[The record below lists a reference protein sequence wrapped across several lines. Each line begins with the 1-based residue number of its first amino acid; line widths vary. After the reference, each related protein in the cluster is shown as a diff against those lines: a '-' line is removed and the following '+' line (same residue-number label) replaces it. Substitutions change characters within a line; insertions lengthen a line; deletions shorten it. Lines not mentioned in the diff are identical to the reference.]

1 MKKFIK
7 TVFASCLGVILAF
20 FLLIMVVVVVALCS
34 DSSSEMKDS
43 SVLLV
48 SLDGEIVDRE
58 DDDVYVN
65 LFPSQV
71 GQTGLSDIRYAIQE
85 AKKDDRIKG
94 IYLKTNVLQTGYATL
109 EEIRDALADFKSS
122 GKFIYAYSGLYSQ
135 GAYYVASV
143 ADSLFMNPRGS
154 LDFTGISSSSLFCKD
169 FLTKIGVEMQVVKA
183 GSYKSYAESYVND
196 SMSNENREQLN
207 ELISS
212 LWNSIVDSI
221 SISRSIEKDRLL
233 ALADSMIPLRSSS
246 YVLEQGFVDGLLFND
261 QFESLIRSKLDVDST
276 ADLPTVSVKDYVA
289 DLVANKVEEK
299 TSDKVAILYLSGE
312 IDNGSTDGISSPE
325 TVKQLRKLGK
335 DSTVKAVV
343 LRVNSP
349 GGSAYGSDQI
359 CHAIMEVK
367 KNKPVIASMGD
378 YAASGGYYI
387 SSNASRIF
395 SDKNTITGSIG
406 VIALLPNAQELSNK
420 IGVHYETV
428 KTNRNADVM
437 ENIFRPLTA
446 AERAAMQR
454 SVNDFYD
461 TFLQRCAEGRGME
474 VEQVKEYAEGRVWSG
489 VDALKIGLVD
499 YTGGLRCAID
509 SAAAMAKLTD
519 YSVVEYPEKK
529 DFFQKLQEIPSIGYE
544 KLKENEVF
552 SKERYIFEK
561 IRNLERF
568 QAIMPYTIEL
578 R

>member
-1 MKKFIK
+1 MKFIK

-20 FLLIMVVVVVALCS
+20 FLLIMVVVVIAVCS
-34 DSSSEMKDS
+34 DSSSEIKDS

-48 SLDGEIVDRE
+48 SLDGVIDER
-58 DDDVYVN
+58 DDDDIYID
-65 LFPSQV
+65 LSFSPS

-122 GKFIYAYSGLYSQ
+122 GKFIYAYSGLYTQ

-143 ADSLFMNPRGS
+143 ADSLYMNPRGS

-196 SMSNENREQLN
+196 SMSSENREQLN

-221 SISRSIEKDRLL
+221 AISRSIEKDRLL

-261 QFESLIRSKLDVDST
+261 QFESLIRSKMGVDST
-276 ADLPTVSVKDYVA
+276 EDLPTVSVKDYVM
-289 DLVANKVEEK
+289 DLVKSNEGKE
-299 TSDKVAILYLSGE
+299 SDDKVAVLYLSGE
-312 IDNGSTDGISSPE
+312 IDNGSNGISSSE
-325 TVKQLRKLGK
+325 TVKQLQKLKK
-335 DSTVKAVV
+335 DSTVKAIV

-359 CHAIMEVK
+359 CHAIMEAK
-367 KNKPVIASMGD
+367 KSKPIIASMGD

-387 SSNASRIF
+387 ASNASRIF

-489 VDALKIGLVD
+489 IDALKIGLVD
-499 YTGGLRCAID
+499 YAGGLHCAID

-552 SKERYIFEK
+552 SKEKYIFEK

>member
-20 FLLIMVVVVVALCS
+20 FLLFMVVVVIAVCS
-34 DSSSEMKDS
+34 DSSSEIKDS

-48 SLDGEIVDRE
+48 SLDGVIDER
-58 DDDVYVN
+58 DDDDIYID
-65 LFPSQV
+65 LSFSPS

-122 GKFIYAYSGLYSQ
+122 GKFIYAYSGLYTQ

-143 ADSLFMNPRGS
+143 ADSLYMNPRGS

-196 SMSNENREQLN
+196 SMSSENREQMD
-207 ELISS
+207 ELLSS
-212 LWNSIVDSI
+212 IWNSIVDSI

-246 YVLEQGFVDGLLFND
+246 FVLEQGFVDGLLFND
-261 QFESLIRSKLDVDST
+261 QFESLIRTKMGVDST
-276 ADLPTVSVKDYVA
+276 EDLPTVSVKDYVM
-289 DLVANKVEEK
+289 DLVKSNEGME
-299 TSDKVAILYLSGE
+299 SDDKVAVLYLSGE
-312 IDNGSTDGISSPE
+312 IDNGSNGISSSE
-325 TVKQLRKLGK
+325 TVKQLQKLKK
-335 DSTVKAVV
+335 DSTVKAIV

-367 KNKPVIASMGD
+367 KSKPIIASMGD

-428 KTNRNADVM
+428 KTNKNADVM
-437 ENIFRPLTA
+437 ENIFRPLTT
-446 AERAAMQR
+446 AERTAMQR
-454 SVNDFYD
+454 SVDDFYD

-499 YTGGLRCAID
+499 YAGGLHCAID

>member
-1 MKKFIK
+1 MKFLK

-20 FLLIMVVVVVALCS
+20 FLLFMVVVVVALCS
-34 DSSSEMKDS
+34 GSSSEVKDS

-48 SLDGEIVDRE
+48 SLDGEIVDRD

-65 LFPSQV
+65 LFPSQA

-85 AKKDDRIKG
+85 AKNDDRIKG

-122 GKFIYAYSGLYSQ
+122 GKFIYAYSGLYTQ

-143 ADSLFMNPRGS
+143 ADSLYMNPRGS

-196 SMSNENREQLN
+196 SMSSENREQMD
-207 ELISS
+207 ELLSS
-212 LWNSIVDSI
+212 IWNSIVDSI

-261 QFESLIRSKLDVDST
+261 QFESLIRTKMGVDST
-276 ADLPTVSVKDYVA
+276 EDLPTVSVKDYVA
-289 DLVANKVEEK
+289 DLVTNKMEEM
-299 TSDKVAILYLSGE
+299 TSDKVAVLYLSGE
-312 IDNGSTDGISSPE
+312 IDNGDTDGISSSE

-335 DSTVKAVV
+335 DSTVKAIV

-359 CHAIMEVK
+359 CHAVMEVK

-428 KTNRNADVM
+428 KTNKNADVM
-437 ENIFRPLTA
+437 ENIFRPLTT
-446 AERAAMQR
+446 AERTAMQR
-454 SVNDFYD
+454 SVDDFYD

-489 VDALKIGLVD
+489 IDALKIGLVD
-499 YTGGLRCAID
+499 YAGGLYCAID

-552 SKERYIFEK
+552 SKERYIFGK

>member
-122 GKFIYAYSGLYSQ
+122 GKFIYAYSGLYTQ

-196 SMSNENREQLN
+196 SMSSENREQMD
-207 ELISS
+207 ELLSS
-212 LWNSIVDSI
+212 IWNSIVDSI

-299 TSDKVAILYLSGE
+299 TSDKVAILYLNGE

-359 CHAIMEVK
+359 CHAIMEAK
-367 KNKPVIASMGD
+367 KSKPIIASMGD

-387 SSNASRIF
+387 ASNASRIF
-395 SDKNTITGSIG
+395 SDKNTVTGSIG

-437 ENIFRPLTA
+437 ENIFRPLNT

-454 SVNDFYD
+454 SVDDFYD

-489 VDALKIGLVD
+489 IDALKIGLVD
-499 YTGGLRCAID
+499 YTGGLRYAID

>member
-1 MKKFIK
+1 MKFIK

-20 FLLIMVVVVVALCS
+20 FLLIMVVVVIAVCS
-34 DSSSEMKDS
+34 DSSSEIKDS
-43 SVLLV
+43 TVLLV
-48 SLDGEIVDRE
+48 SLDGVIDER
-58 DDDVYVN
+58 DDDDIYID
-65 LFPSQV
+65 LSFSPS

-122 GKFIYAYSGLYSQ
+122 GKFIYAYSGLYTQ

-143 ADSLFMNPRGS
+143 ADSLYMNPRGS

-196 SMSNENREQLN
+196 SMSSENREQMD
-207 ELISS
+207 ELLSS
-212 LWNSIVDSI
+212 IWNSIVDSI
-221 SISRSIEKDRLL
+221 SVSRSIEKDRLL

-261 QFESLIRSKLDVDST
+261 QFESLIRTKMGVDST
-276 ADLPTVSVKDYVA
+276 EDLPTVSVKDYVM
-289 DLVANKVEEK
+289 DLVKSNEGKE
-299 TSDKVAILYLSGE
+299 SDDKVAVLYLSGE
-312 IDNGSTDGISSPE
+312 IDNGSNGISSSE
-325 TVKQLRKLGK
+325 TVKQLRELKK
-335 DSTVKAVV
+335 DSTVKAIV
-343 LRVNSP
+343 LRINSP

-359 CHAIMEVK
+359 CHAIMEAK
-367 KNKPVIASMGD
+367 KSKPIIASMGD

-387 SSNASRIF
+387 ASNASRIF
-395 SDKNTITGSIG
+395 SDKNTVTGSIG

-428 KTNRNADVM
+428 KTNKNADVM

-454 SVNDFYD
+454 SVDDFYD

-499 YTGGLRCAID
+499 YAGGLHCAID

>member
-1 MKKFIK
+1 MKFIK

-20 FLLIMVVVVVALCS
+20 FLLIMVVVVIAVCS
-34 DSSSEMKDS
+34 DSSSEIKDS

-48 SLDGEIVDRE
+48 SLDGVIDER
-58 DDDVYVN
+58 DDDDIYID
-65 LFPSQV
+65 LSFSPS

-109 EEIRDALADFKSS
+109 EEIRAALADFKSS
-122 GKFIYAYSGLYSQ
+122 GKFIYAYSGLYTQ

-143 ADSLFMNPRGS
+143 ADSLYMNPRGS

-196 SMSNENREQLN
+196 SMSSENREQMD
-207 ELISS
+207 ELLSS
-212 LWNSIVDSI
+212 IWNGIVDSI

-261 QFESLIRSKLDVDST
+261 QFESLIRSKMGVDST
-276 ADLPTVSVKDYVA
+276 EDLPTVSVKDYVM
-289 DLVANKVEEK
+289 DLVNSNEGKE
-299 TSDKVAILYLSGE
+299 SDDKIAVLYLSGE
-312 IDNGSTDGISSPE
+312 IDNGSNGISSSE
-325 TVKQLRKLGK
+325 TVKQLQKLKK
-335 DSTVKAVV
+335 DSTVKAIV

-359 CHAIMEVK
+359 CHAIMEAK
-367 KNKPVIASMGD
+367 KSKPIIASMGD

-387 SSNASRIF
+387 ASNASRIF

-428 KTNRNADVM
+428 KTNKNADVM
-437 ENIFRPLTA
+437 ENIFRPLTI

-454 SVNDFYD
+454 SVDDFYG

-489 VDALKIGLVD
+489 IDALKIGLVD

-519 YSVVEYPEKK
+519 YSVVEYPERK
-529 DFFQKLQEIPSIGYE
+529 DILEKLQEIPSIGFE

-552 SKERYIFEK
+552 SKEKFIFEK

>member
-1 MKKFIK
+1 MKFIK

-20 FLLIMVVVVVALCS
+20 FLLIMVVVVIAVCS
-34 DSSSEMKDS
+34 DSSSEIKDS

-48 SLDGEIVDRE
+48 SLDGVIDERDY
-58 DDDVYVN
+58 DDIYID
-65 LFPSQV
+65 LSFSPS

-122 GKFIYAYSGLYSQ
+122 GKFIYAYSGLYTQ

-143 ADSLFMNPRGS
+143 ADSLYMNPRGS

-196 SMSNENREQLN
+196 SMSIENREQMN
-207 ELISS
+207 ELLSS
-212 LWNSIVDSI
+212 IWNSIVDSI
-221 SISRSIEKDRLL
+221 SVSRSIEKDRLL

-261 QFESLIRSKLDVDST
+261 QFEALIRSKMGVDST
-276 ADLPTVSVKDYVA
+276 EDLPTVSVKDYVM
-289 DLVANKVEEK
+289 DLVKSNEGKE
-299 TSDKVAILYLSGE
+299 SDDKVAVLYLSGE
-312 IDNGSTDGISSPE
+312 IDNGSNGISSSE
-325 TVKQLRKLGK
+325 TVKQLQKLKK
-335 DSTVKAVV
+335 DSTVKAIV

-359 CHAIMEVK
+359 CHAIMEAK
-367 KNKPVIASMGD
+367 KSKPIIASMGD

-387 SSNASRIF
+387 ASNASRIF
-395 SDKNTITGSIG
+395 SDKNTVTGSIG

-428 KTNRNADVM
+428 KTNKNADVM

-454 SVNDFYD
+454 SVDDFYD

-474 VEQVKEYAEGRVWSG
+474 VEQVKKYAEGRVWSG

-519 YSVVEYPEKK
+519 YSVVEYPERK
-529 DFFQKLQEIPSIGYE
+529 DILEKLQEIPSIGFE

-552 SKERYIFEK
+552 SKEKFIFEK

>member
-1 MKKFIK
+1 MKFIK

-20 FLLIMVVVVVALCS
+20 FLLIMVVVVIAVCS
-34 DSSSEMKDS
+34 DSSSEIKDS

-48 SLDGEIVDRE
+48 SLDGVIDER
-58 DDDVYVN
+58 DDDDIYID
-65 LFPSQV
+65 LSFSPS

-122 GKFIYAYSGLYSQ
+122 GKFIYAYSGLYTQ

-143 ADSLFMNPRGS
+143 ADSLYMNPRGS

-196 SMSNENREQLN
+196 SMSSENREQMN
-207 ELISS
+207 ELLSS

-221 SISRSIEKDRLL
+221 SVSRSIEKDRLL

-246 YVLEQGFVDGLLFND
+246 YVMEQGFVDGLLFND
-261 QFESLIRSKLDVDST
+261 QFESLIRSKMGVDST
-276 ADLPTVSVKDYVA
+276 EDLPTVSVKDYVM
-289 DLVANKVEEK
+289 DLVKSNEGKE
-299 TSDKVAILYLSGE
+299 SDDKVAVLYLSGE
-312 IDNGSTDGISSPE
+312 IDNGSNGISSSE
-325 TVKQLRKLGK
+325 TVKQLQKLKK
-335 DSTVKAVV
+335 DSTVKAIV

-359 CHAIMEVK
+359 CHAIMEAK
-367 KNKPVIASMGD
+367 KSKPIIASMGD

-387 SSNASRIF
+387 ASNASRIF

-489 VDALKIGLVD
+489 IDALKIGLVD
-499 YTGGLRCAID
+499 YGGGLHCAID

>member
-1 MKKFIK
+1 MKFIK

-20 FLLIMVVVVVALCS
+20 FLLIMVVVVIAVCS
-34 DSSSEMKDS
+34 DSSSEIKDS
-43 SVLLV
+43 TVLLV
-48 SLDGEIVDRE
+48 SLDGVIDER
-58 DDDVYVN
+58 DDDDIYID
-65 LFPSQV
+65 LSFSPS

-122 GKFIYAYSGLYSQ
+122 GKFIYAYSGLYTQ

-143 ADSLFMNPRGS
+143 ADSLYMNPRGS

-196 SMSNENREQLN
+196 SMSSENREQMD
-207 ELISS
+207 ELLSS
-212 LWNSIVDSI
+212 IWNSIVDSI
-221 SISRSIEKDRLL
+221 SVSRSIEKDRLL

-261 QFESLIRSKLDVDST
+261 QFESLIRSKMGVDST
-276 ADLPTVSVKDYVA
+276 EDLPTVSVKDYVM
-289 DLVANKVEEK
+289 DLVKSNEGKE
-299 TSDKVAILYLSGE
+299 SDDKVAVLYLSGE
-312 IDNGSTDGISSPE
+312 IDNGSNGISSSE
-325 TVKQLRKLGK
+325 TVKQLRELKK
-335 DSTVKAVV
+335 DSTVKAIV
-343 LRVNSP
+343 LRINSP

-359 CHAIMEVK
+359 CHAIMEAK
-367 KNKPVIASMGD
+367 KSKPIIASMGD

-387 SSNASRIF
+387 ASNASRIF

-428 KTNRNADVM
+428 KTNKNADVM
-437 ENIFRPLTA
+437 ENIFRPLNT

-454 SVNDFYD
+454 SVDDFYD

-499 YTGGLRCAID
+499 YAGGLHCAID

>member
-20 FLLIMVVVVVALCS
+20 FLLIMVVVVIAVCS
-34 DSSSEMKDS
+34 DSSSEIKDS

-48 SLDGEIVDRE
+48 SLDGVIDER
-58 DDDVYVN
+58 DDDDIYID
-65 LFPSQV
+65 LSFSPS

-109 EEIRDALADFKSS
+109 EEIRDALVDFKSS
-122 GKFIYAYSGLYSQ
+122 GKFIYAYSGLYTQ

-143 ADSLFMNPRGS
+143 ADSLYMNPRGS

-196 SMSNENREQLN
+196 SMSSENREQMN
-207 ELISS
+207 ELLSS
-212 LWNSIVDSI
+212 IWNSIVDSI
-221 SISRSIEKDRLL
+221 SVSRSIEKDRLL

-261 QFESLIRSKLDVDST
+261 QFESLIRTKMGVDST
-276 ADLPTVSVKDYVA
+276 EDLPTVSVKDYVM

-312 IDNGSTDGISSPE
+312 IDNGSTDGISSSE
-325 TVKQLRKLGK
+325 TVKQLRKLKK
-335 DSTVKAVV
+335 DSTVKAIV

-359 CHAIMEVK
+359 CHAIMEAK
-367 KNKPVIASMGD
+367 KSKPIIASMGD

-387 SSNASRIF
+387 ASNASRIF
-395 SDKNTITGSIG
+395 SDKNTVTGSIG

-428 KTNRNADVM
+428 KTNKNADVM
-437 ENIFRPLTA
+437 ENIFRPLTT
-446 AERAAMQR
+446 AERVAMQR
-454 SVNDFYD
+454 SVDDFYD

-474 VEQVKEYAEGRVWSG
+474 VEQVKKYAEGRVWSG

-499 YTGGLRCAID
+499 YTGGLRYAID

-519 YSVVEYPEKK
+519 YSVVEYPERK
-529 DFFQKLQEIPSIGYE
+529 DLLEKLQEIPSIGFE

-552 SKERYIFEK
+552 SKEKFIFEK

>member
-1 MKKFIK
+1 MKFLK

-20 FLLIMVVVVVALCS
+20 FLLFMVVLVVALCS
-34 DSSSEMKDS
+34 ESSSEMKDS

-58 DDDVYVN
+58 DDDVYIN
-65 LFPSQV
+65 LFPSQG
-71 GQTGLSDIRYAIQE
+71 GQTGLNDILYAIQE

-94 IYLKTNVLQTGYATL
+94 IYLKTSVFQTGYATL
-109 EEIRDALADFKSS
+109 EEIRNALADFKTS

-143 ADSLFMNPRGS
+143 ADSLYMNPRGS
-154 LDFTGISSSSLFCKD
+154 IDFTGLSSSSLFCKD

-196 SMSNENREQLN
+196 SMSAENREQLN

-221 SISRSIEKDRLL
+221 SVSRSIEKERLL
-233 ALADSMIPLRSSS
+233 ALADSIIPLRSSS
-246 YVLEQGFVDGLLFND
+246 YVMEQGFVDGLLFND
-261 QFESLIRSKLDVDST
+261 QFEALIRSKLGTDST
-276 ADLPTVSVKDYVA
+276 ADLPSVSVKDYVA
-289 DLVANKVEEK
+289 ELVANNVENS
-299 TSDKVAILYLSGE
+299 SDKVAVLYLSGE
-312 IDNGSTDGISSPE
+312 IDNGSTDGISSSE
-325 TVKQLRKLGK
+325 TVKLLRKLGK

-367 KNKPVIASMGD
+367 KNKPVIATMGD

-387 SSNASRIF
+387 SSNASRIL

-406 VIALLPNAQELSNK
+406 VIALLPNAKELANK

-428 KTNRNADVM
+428 KTNKNADVM
-437 ENIFRPLTA
+437 ENIFRPLTD
-446 AERAAMQR
+446 AERSAMQR
-454 SVNDFYD
+454 SVDDFYD
-461 TFLQRCAEGRGME
+461 TFLQRCADGRNMP
-474 VEQVKEYAEGRVWSG
+474 VEQVKACAEGRVWSG
-489 VDALKIGLVD
+489 ISATGLNLVD
-499 YTGGLRCAID
+499 KNAGLSEAIK
-509 SAAAMAKLTD
+509 MAGEMASISD

-529 DFFQKLQEIPSIGYE
+529 DIFQKIQEIPSIGYE
-544 KLKENEVF
+544 KLMVGEVF
-552 SKERYIFEK
+552 SKEKFIFEK
-561 IRNLERF
+561 IRNLDRF

>member
-20 FLLIMVVVVVALCS
+20 FLLIMVVVVIAVCS
-34 DSSSEMKDS
+34 DSSSEIKDS

-48 SLDGEIVDRE
+48 SLDGVIDER
-58 DDDVYVN
+58 DDDDIYID
-65 LFPSQV
+65 LSFSPS

-122 GKFIYAYSGLYSQ
+122 GKFIYAYSGLYTQ

-143 ADSLFMNPRGS
+143 ADSLYMNPRGS

-196 SMSNENREQLN
+196 SMSSENREQMD
-207 ELISS
+207 ELLSS
-212 LWNSIVDSI
+212 IWNSIVDSI

-276 ADLPTVSVKDYVA
+276 EDLPTVSVKDYVM
-289 DLVANKVEEK
+289 DLVNSNEGKE
-299 TSDKVAILYLSGE
+299 SDDKIAVLYLSGE
-312 IDNGSTDGISSPE
+312 IDNGSNGISSSE
-325 TVKQLRKLGK
+325 TVKQLRKLKK
-335 DSTVKAVV
+335 DSTVKAIV
-343 LRVNSP
+343 LRINSP

-359 CHAIMEVK
+359 CHAIMEAK
-367 KNKPVIASMGD
+367 KSKPIIASMGD

-387 SSNASRIF
+387 ASNASRIF
-395 SDKNTITGSIG
+395 SDKNTVTGSIG

-428 KTNRNADVM
+428 KTNKNADVM
-437 ENIFRPLTA
+437 ENIFRPLTN

-454 SVNDFYD
+454 SVDDFYG

-489 VDALKIGLVD
+489 IDALKIGLVD
-499 YTGGLRCAID
+499 YVGGLRCAID

-519 YSVVEYPEKK
+519 YSVVEYPERK
-529 DFFQKLQEIPSIGYE
+529 DILEKLQEIPSIGFE

-552 SKERYIFEK
+552 SKEKFIFEK

>member
-1 MKKFIK
+1 MKFIK

-20 FLLIMVVVVVALCS
+20 FLLIMVVAVIAVCS
-34 DSSSEMKDS
+34 DSSSEIKDS

-48 SLDGEIVDRE
+48 SLDGVIDER
-58 DDDVYVN
+58 DDDDIYID
-65 LFPSQV
+65 LSFSPS

-122 GKFIYAYSGLYSQ
+122 GKFIYAYSGLYTQ

-143 ADSLFMNPRGS
+143 ADSLYMNPRGS

-196 SMSNENREQLN
+196 SMSAENREQLN

-221 SISRSIEKDRLL
+221 AISRSIEKDRLL

-261 QFESLIRSKLDVDST
+261 QFESLIRSKMGVDST
-276 ADLPTVSVKDYVA
+276 EDLPTVSVKDYVM
-289 DLVANKVEEK
+289 DLVKSNEGKE
-299 TSDKVAILYLSGE
+299 SDDKVAVLYLSGE
-312 IDNGSTDGISSPE
+312 IDNGSNGISSSE
-325 TVKQLRKLGK
+325 TVKQLRELKK
-335 DSTVKAVV
+335 DSTVKAIV

-359 CHAIMEVK
+359 CHAIMEAK
-367 KNKPVIASMGD
+367 KSKPIIASMGD

-387 SSNASRIF
+387 ASNASRIF

-489 VDALKIGLVD
+489 IDALKIGLVD
-499 YTGGLRCAID
+499 YAGGLHCAID

-519 YSVVEYPEKK
+519 YSVVEYPERK

-552 SKERYIFEK
+552 SKERFIFEK

>member
-1 MKKFIK
+1 MKFIK

-20 FLLIMVVVVVALCS
+20 FLLFMVVVVVALCS
-34 DSSSEMKDS
+34 DSSSEVKDS

-85 AKKDDRIKG
+85 AKNDDRIKG

-122 GKFIYAYSGLYSQ
+122 GKFIYAYSGLYTQ

-143 ADSLFMNPRGS
+143 ADSLYMNPRGS

-196 SMSNENREQLN
+196 SMSSENREQMD
-207 ELISS
+207 ELLSS
-212 LWNSIVDSI
+212 IWNSIVDSI
-221 SISRSIEKDRLL
+221 SVSRSIEKDRLL

-261 QFESLIRSKLDVDST
+261 QFESLIRSKMGVDST
-276 ADLPTVSVKDYVA
+276 EDLPTVSVKDYVM
-289 DLVANKVEEK
+289 DLVKSNEGKE
-299 TSDKVAILYLSGE
+299 SDDKVAVLYLSGE
-312 IDNGSTDGISSPE
+312 IDNGSNGISSSE
-325 TVKQLRKLGK
+325 TVKQLRKLKK
-335 DSTVKAVV
+335 DSTVKAIV

-359 CHAIMEVK
+359 CHAIMEAK
-367 KNKPVIASMGD
+367 KSKPIIASMGD

-387 SSNASRIF
+387 ASNASRIF
-395 SDKNTITGSIG
+395 SDKNTVTGSIG

-437 ENIFRPLTA
+437 ENIFRPLNT

-454 SVNDFYD
+454 SVDDFYD

-474 VEQVKEYAEGRVWSG
+474 VEQVKKYAEGRVWSG

-499 YTGGLRCAID
+499 YAGGLHCAID

>member
-1 MKKFIK
+1 MKFLK

-20 FLLIMVVVVVALCS
+20 FLLIMVVVVIAVCS
-34 DSSSEMKDS
+34 DSSSEIKDS

-48 SLDGEIVDRE
+48 SLDGVIDER
-58 DDDVYVN
+58 DDDDIYID
-65 LFPSQV
+65 LSFSPS

-122 GKFIYAYSGLYSQ
+122 GKFIYAYSGLYTQ

-143 ADSLFMNPRGS
+143 ADSLYMNPRGS

-196 SMSNENREQLN
+196 SMSSENREQMN
-207 ELISS
+207 ELLSS

-221 SISRSIEKDRLL
+221 AISRSIEKDRLL

-261 QFESLIRSKLDVDST
+261 QFESLIRSKMGVDST
-276 ADLPTVSVKDYVA
+276 EDLPTVSVKDYVM
-289 DLVANKVEEK
+289 DLVKSNEGKE
-299 TSDKVAILYLSGE
+299 SDDKVAVLYLSGE
-312 IDNGSTDGISSPE
+312 IDNGSNGISSSE
-325 TVKQLRKLGK
+325 TVKQLQKLKK
-335 DSTVKAVV
+335 DSTVKAIV

-359 CHAIMEVK
+359 CHAIMEAK
-367 KNKPVIASMGD
+367 KSKPIIASMGD

-387 SSNASRIF
+387 ASNASRIF

-489 VDALKIGLVD
+489 IDALKIGLVD
-499 YTGGLRCAID
+499 YAGGLHCAID

-561 IRNLERF
+561 IRNLKRF

>member
-34 DSSSEMKDS
+34 DSSSEVKDS

-143 ADSLFMNPRGS
+143 ADSLYMNPRGS

-183 GSYKSYAESYVND
+183 GSYKSYAESYIND

-289 DLVANKVEEK
+289 DLVANKMEEK

>member
-1 MKKFIK
+1 MKFIK

-20 FLLIMVVVVVALCS
+20 FLLIMVVVVIAVCS
-34 DSSSEMKDS
+34 DSSSEIKDS

-48 SLDGEIVDRE
+48 SLDGVIDER
-58 DDDVYVN
+58 DDDDIYID
-65 LFPSQV
+65 LSFSPS

-122 GKFIYAYSGLYSQ
+122 GKFIYAYSGLYTQ

-143 ADSLFMNPRGS
+143 ADSLYMNPRGS

-196 SMSNENREQLN
+196 SMSSENREQLN

-221 SISRSIEKDRLL
+221 AISRSIEKDRLL

-261 QFESLIRSKLDVDST
+261 QFESLIRSKMGVDST
-276 ADLPTVSVKDYVA
+276 EDLPTVSVKDYVM
-289 DLVANKVEEK
+289 DLVKSNEGKE
-299 TSDKVAILYLSGE
+299 SDDKVAVLYLSGE
-312 IDNGSTDGISSPE
+312 IDNGSNGISSSE
-325 TVKQLRKLGK
+325 TVKQLQKLKK
-335 DSTVKAVV
+335 DSTVKAIV

-359 CHAIMEVK
+359 CHAIMEAK
-367 KNKPVIASMGD
+367 KSKPIIASMGD

-387 SSNASRIF
+387 ASNASRIF

-489 VDALKIGLVD
+489 IDALKIGLVD
-499 YTGGLRCAID
+499 YAGGLHCAID

>member
-20 FLLIMVVVVVALCS
+20 FLLFMVVVVIAVCS
-34 DSSSEMKDS
+34 DSSSEIKDS

-48 SLDGEIVDRE
+48 SLDGVIDER
-58 DDDVYVN
+58 DDDDIYID
-65 LFPSQV
+65 LSFSPS

-122 GKFIYAYSGLYSQ
+122 GKFIYAYSGLYTQ

-143 ADSLFMNPRGS
+143 ADSLYMNPRGS

-196 SMSNENREQLN
+196 SMSSENREQMD
-207 ELISS
+207 ELLSS
-212 LWNSIVDSI
+212 IWNSIVDSI

-246 YVLEQGFVDGLLFND
+246 FVLEQGFVDGLLFND
-261 QFESLIRSKLDVDST
+261 QFESLIRTKMGVDST
-276 ADLPTVSVKDYVA
+276 EDLPTVSVKDYVM
-289 DLVANKVEEK
+289 DLVKSNEGME
-299 TSDKVAILYLSGE
+299 SDDKVAVLYLSGE
-312 IDNGSTDGISSPE
+312 IDNGSNGISSSE
-325 TVKQLRKLGK
+325 TVKQLQKLKK
-335 DSTVKAVV
+335 DSTVKAIV

-359 CHAIMEVK
+359 CHAIMEAK
-367 KNKPVIASMGD
+367 KSKPIIASMGD

-428 KTNRNADVM
+428 KTNKNADVM
-437 ENIFRPLTA
+437 ENIFRPLTT
-446 AERAAMQR
+446 AERTAMQR
-454 SVNDFYD
+454 SVDDFYD

-499 YTGGLRCAID
+499 YTGGLRYAID

-519 YSVVEYPEKK
+519 YSVVEYPERK
-529 DFFQKLQEIPSIGYE
+529 DILEKLQEIPSIGFE

-552 SKERYIFEK
+552 SKEKFIFEK

>member
-85 AKKDDRIKG
+85 AKNDDRIKG

-196 SMSNENREQLN
+196 SMSSENREQLN

-221 SISRSIEKDRLL
+221 SVSRSIEKDRLL
-233 ALADSMIPLRSSS
+233 VLADSMIPLRSSS

-261 QFESLIRSKLDVDST
+261 QFESLIRSKMDVDST

-489 VDALKIGLVD
+489 IDALKIGLVD
-499 YTGGLRCAID
+499 YAGGLHCAID

>member
-1 MKKFIK
+1 MKFIK

-20 FLLIMVVVVVALCS
+20 FLLLMVVVVVALCS
-34 DSSSEMKDS
+34 ESSPEIKDS

-48 SLDGEIVDRE
+48 SLDGVIDER
-58 DDDVYVN
+58 DDDDIYID
-65 LFPSQV
+65 LSFSPS

-387 SSNASRIF
+387 ASNASRIF
-395 SDKNTITGSIG
+395 SDKNTVTGSIG

-428 KTNRNADVM
+428 KTNKNADVM
-437 ENIFRPLTA
+437 ENIFRPLTT

-454 SVNDFYD
+454 SVDDFYD

-489 VDALKIGLVD
+489 IDALKIGLVD
-499 YTGGLRCAID
+499 YTGGLRYAID

>member
-1 MKKFIK
+1 MKFIK

-20 FLLIMVVVVVALCS
+20 FLLIMVVVVIAVCS
-34 DSSSEMKDS
+34 DSSSEIKDS
-43 SVLLV
+43 TVLLV
-48 SLDGEIVDRE
+48 SLDGVIDER
-58 DDDVYVN
+58 DDDDIYID
-65 LFPSQV
+65 LSFSPS

-122 GKFIYAYSGLYSQ
+122 GKFIYAYSGLYTQ

-143 ADSLFMNPRGS
+143 ADSLYMNPRGS

-183 GSYKSYAESYVND
+183 GSYKSYAESYVTD
-196 SMSNENREQLN
+196 SMSSENREQMD
-207 ELISS
+207 ELLSS
-212 LWNSIVDSI
+212 IWNSIVDSI
-221 SISRSIEKDRLL
+221 SVSRSIEKDRLL

-261 QFESLIRSKLDVDST
+261 QFESLIRSKMGVDST
-276 ADLPTVSVKDYVA
+276 EDLPTVSVKDYVM
-289 DLVANKVEEK
+289 DLVKSNEGKE
-299 TSDKVAILYLSGE
+299 SDDKVAVLYLSGE
-312 IDNGSTDGISSPE
+312 IDNGSNGISSSE
-325 TVKQLRKLGK
+325 TVKQLRELKK
-335 DSTVKAVV
+335 DSTVKAIV
-343 LRVNSP
+343 LRINSP

-359 CHAIMEVK
+359 CHAIMEAK
-367 KNKPVIASMGD
+367 KSKPIIASMGD

-387 SSNASRIF
+387 ASNASRIF

-428 KTNRNADVM
+428 KTNKNADVM
-437 ENIFRPLTA
+437 ENIFRPLNT

-454 SVNDFYD
+454 SVDDFYD

-499 YTGGLRCAID
+499 YAGGLHCAID

>member
-34 DSSSEMKDS
+34 DSSSEVKDS

-48 SLDGEIVDRE
+48 SLDGVIDER
-58 DDDVYVN
+58 DDDDIYID
-65 LFPSQV
+65 LSFSPS

-122 GKFIYAYSGLYSQ
+122 GKFIYAYSGLYTQ

-143 ADSLFMNPRGS
+143 ADSLYMNPRGS

-196 SMSNENREQLN
+196 SMSAENREQLN

-261 QFESLIRSKLDVDST
+261 QFESLIRSKMGVDST
-276 ADLPTVSVKDYVA
+276 EDLPTVSVKDYVM
-289 DLVANKVEEK
+289 DLVKSNEGKE
-299 TSDKVAILYLSGE
+299 SDDKVAVLYLSGE
-312 IDNGSTDGISSPE
+312 IDNGSNGISSSE
-325 TVKQLRKLGK
+325 TVKQLQKLKK
-335 DSTVKAVV
+335 DSTVKAIV

-359 CHAIMEVK
+359 CHAIMEAK
-367 KNKPVIASMGD
+367 KSKPIIASMGD

-387 SSNASRIF
+387 ASNASHIF

-489 VDALKIGLVD
+489 IDALKIGLVD
-499 YTGGLRCAID
+499 YAGGLHCAID

-552 SKERYIFEK
+552 SKEKYIFEK

>member
-1 MKKFIK
+1 MKFIK

-20 FLLIMVVVVVALCS
+20 FLLLMVVVVVALCS
-34 DSSSEMKDS
+34 ESSPEIKDS

-122 GKFIYAYSGLYSQ
+122 GKFIYAYSGLYTQ

-196 SMSNENREQLN
+196 SMSSENREQMN
-207 ELISS
+207 ELLSS
-212 LWNSIVDSI
+212 IWNSIVDSI

-246 YVLEQGFVDGLLFND
+246 YVLEQGFIDGLLFND
-261 QFESLIRSKLDVDST
+261 QFESLIRTKMGVDST
-276 ADLPTVSVKDYVA
+276 KDLPTVSVKDYVM
-289 DLVANKVEEK
+289 DLVKSNEGKE
-299 TSDKVAILYLSGE
+299 SDDKVAVLYLSGE
-312 IDNGSTDGISSPE
+312 IDNGSNGISSSE
-325 TVKQLRKLGK
+325 TVKQLQKLGK

-499 YTGGLRCAID
+499 YTGGLR
-509 SAAAMAKLTD
+509 
-519 YSVVEYPEKK
+519 
-529 DFFQKLQEIPSIGYE
+529 
-544 KLKENEVF
+544 
-552 SKERYIFEK
+552 
-561 IRNLERF
+561 
-568 QAIMPYTIEL
+568 
-578 R
+578 

>member
-1 MKKFIK
+1 MKFIK

-20 FLLIMVVVVVALCS
+20 FLLIMVVVVIAVCS
-34 DSSSEMKDS
+34 DSSSEIKDS
-43 SVLLV
+43 TVLLV
-48 SLDGEIVDRE
+48 SLDGVIDER
-58 DDDVYVN
+58 DDDDIYID
-65 LFPSQV
+65 LSFSPS

-85 AKKDDRIKG
+85 AKNDDRIKG

-122 GKFIYAYSGLYSQ
+122 GKFIYAYSGLYTQ

-143 ADSLFMNPRGS
+143 ADSLYMNPRGS

-196 SMSNENREQLN
+196 SMSSENREQMD
-207 ELISS
+207 ELLSS
-212 LWNSIVDSI
+212 IWNSIVDSI
-221 SISRSIEKDRLL
+221 SVSRSIEKDRLL

-261 QFESLIRSKLDVDST
+261 QFESLIRTKMGVDST
-276 ADLPTVSVKDYVA
+276 EDLPTVSVKDYVM
-289 DLVANKVEEK
+289 DLVKSNEGKE
-299 TSDKVAILYLSGE
+299 SDDKVAVLYLSGE
-312 IDNGSTDGISSPE
+312 IDNGSNGISSSE

-437 ENIFRPLTA
+437 ENIFRPLNT

-454 SVNDFYD
+454 SVDDFYD

-474 VEQVKEYAEGRVWSG
+474 VEQVKKYAEGRVWSG

-499 YTGGLRCAID
+499 YAGGLHCAID

>member
-20 FLLIMVVVVVALCS
+20 FLLIMVVVVIAVSS
-34 DSSSEMKDS
+34 DSSSEIKDS

-48 SLDGEIVDRE
+48 SLDGVIDER
-58 DDDVYVN
+58 DDDDIYID
-65 LFPSQV
+65 LSFSPS

-122 GKFIYAYSGLYSQ
+122 GKFIYAYSGLYTQ

-143 ADSLFMNPRGS
+143 ADSLYMNPRGS

-169 FLTKIGVEMQVVKA
+169 FLTKIGVEMQVVEA
-183 GSYKSYAESYVND
+183 GSYNSYAESYVND
-196 SMSNENREQLN
+196 SMSSENREQMN
-207 ELISS
+207 ELLSS
-212 LWNSIVDSI
+212 IWNSIVDSI
-221 SISRSIEKDRLL
+221 SVSRSIEKDRLL

-261 QFESLIRSKLDVDST
+261 QFESLIRTKMGVDST
-276 ADLPTVSVKDYVA
+276 EDLPTVSVKDYVM

-312 IDNGSTDGISSPE
+312 IDNGSTDGISSSE
-325 TVKQLRKLGK
+325 TVKQLRKLKK
-335 DSTVKAVV
+335 DSTVKAIV

-359 CHAIMEVK
+359 CHAILEAK
-367 KNKPVIASMGD
+367 KSKPIIASMGD

-387 SSNASRIF
+387 ASNASRIF
-395 SDKNTITGSIG
+395 SDKNTVTGSIG

-428 KTNRNADVM
+428 KTNKNADVM
-437 ENIFRPLTA
+437 ENIFRPLTT

-454 SVNDFYD
+454 SVDDFYD

-474 VEQVKEYAEGRVWSG
+474 VEQVKKYAEGRVWSG

-499 YTGGLRCAID
+499 YTGGLHSAID

-519 YSVVEYPEKK
+519 YSVVEYPERK
-529 DFFQKLQEIPSIGYE
+529 DLLEKLQEIPSIGFE

-552 SKERYIFEK
+552 SKEKFIFEK

>member
-1 MKKFIK
+1 MKFIK

-20 FLLIMVVVVVALCS
+20 FLLIMVVVVIAVCS
-34 DSSSEMKDS
+34 DSSSEIKDS

-48 SLDGEIVDRE
+48 SLDGVIDER
-58 DDDVYVN
+58 DDDDIYID
-65 LFPSQV
+65 LSFSPS

-122 GKFIYAYSGLYSQ
+122 GKFIYAYSGLYTQ

-143 ADSLFMNPRGS
+143 ADSLYMNPRGS

-196 SMSNENREQLN
+196 SMSSENREQMN
-207 ELISS
+207 ELLSS
-212 LWNSIVDSI
+212 IWNSIVDSI
-221 SISRSIEKDRLL
+221 SVSRSIEKDRLL

-261 QFESLIRSKLDVDST
+261 QFESLIRTKMGVDST
-276 ADLPTVSVKDYVA
+276 EDLPTVSVKDYVM
-289 DLVANKVEEK
+289 DLVKSNEGKE
-299 TSDKVAILYLSGE
+299 SDDKVAVLYLSGE
-312 IDNGSTDGISSPE
+312 IDNGSNGISSSE
-325 TVKQLRKLGK
+325 TVKQLRKLKK
-335 DSTVKAVV
+335 DSTVKAIV

-359 CHAIMEVK
+359 CHAIMEAK
-367 KNKPVIASMGD
+367 KSKPIIASMGD

-387 SSNASRIF
+387 ASNASRIF
-395 SDKNTITGSIG
+395 SDKNTVTGSIG

-428 KTNRNADVM
+428 KTNKNADVM
-437 ENIFRPLTA
+437 ENIFRPLTT

-454 SVNDFYD
+454 SVDDFYD

-474 VEQVKEYAEGRVWSG
+474 VEQVKKYAEGRVWSG

-499 YTGGLRCAID
+499 YTSGLRYAID

-519 YSVVEYPEKK
+519 YSVVEYPERK
-529 DFFQKLQEIPSIGYE
+529 DILEKLQEIPSIGFE

-552 SKERYIFEK
+552 SKEKFIFEK

>member
-1 MKKFIK
+1 MKFIK

-20 FLLIMVVVVVALCS
+20 FLLIMVVVVIAVCS
-34 DSSSEMKDS
+34 DSSSEIKDS
-43 SVLLV
+43 TVLLV
-48 SLDGEIVDRE
+48 SLDGVIDER
-58 DDDVYVN
+58 DDDDIYID
-65 LFPSQV
+65 LSFSPS

-122 GKFIYAYSGLYSQ
+122 GKFIYAYSGLYTQ

-143 ADSLFMNPRGS
+143 ADSLYMNPRGS

-196 SMSNENREQLN
+196 SMSSENREQMD
-207 ELISS
+207 ELLSS
-212 LWNSIVDSI
+212 IWNSIVDSI
-221 SISRSIEKDRLL
+221 SVSRSIEKDRLL

-261 QFESLIRSKLDVDST
+261 QFESLIRTKMGVDST
-276 ADLPTVSVKDYVA
+276 EDLPTVSVKDYVM
-289 DLVANKVEEK
+289 DLVKSNEGKE
-299 TSDKVAILYLSGE
+299 SDDKVAVLYLNGE
-312 IDNGSTDGISSPE
+312 IDNGSNGISSSE
-325 TVKQLRKLGK
+325 TVKQLRELKK
-335 DSTVKAVV
+335 DSTVKAIV
-343 LRVNSP
+343 LRINSP

-359 CHAIMEVK
+359 CHAIMEAK
-367 KNKPVIASMGD
+367 KSKPVIASMGD

-428 KTNRNADVM
+428 KTNKNADVM
-437 ENIFRPLTA
+437 ENIFRPLNT

-454 SVNDFYD
+454 SVDDFYD

-489 VDALKIGLVD
+489 IDALKIGLVD
-499 YTGGLRCAID
+499 YAGGLHCAID

>member
-20 FLLIMVVVVVALCS
+20 FLLIMVVVVIAVSS
-34 DSSSEMKDS
+34 DSSSEIKDS

-122 GKFIYAYSGLYSQ
+122 GKFIYAYSGLYTQ

-143 ADSLFMNPRGS
+143 ADSLYMNPRGS

-196 SMSNENREQLN
+196 SMSSENREQLN

-276 ADLPTVSVKDYVA
+276 EDLPTVSVKDYVA
-289 DLVANKVEEK
+289 DLVVNKVEEK

-335 DSTVKAVV
+335 DSTVKAIV

-359 CHAIMEVK
+359 CHAILEAK
-367 KNKPVIASMGD
+367 KSKPIIASMGD

-428 KTNRNADVM
+428 KTNKNADVM
-437 ENIFRPLTA
+437 ENIFRPLTT

-489 VDALKIGLVD
+489 IDALKIGLVD
-499 YTGGLRCAID
+499 YTGGLRYAID